1 MAFGLSGKVFRDH
14 SRKCEYLQ
22 QQQKKTMKTIHT
34 SAWMVSAGFS
44 TPSSWLC
51 KYLHLVEWSEKTF
64 RDHSKSDADA
74 SDSNDNCQQQE

>member
-1 MAFGLSGKVFRDH
+1 
-14 SRKCEYLQ
+14 
-22 QQQKKTMKTIHT
+22 MKTIHT
-34 SAWMVSAGFS
+34 SAWMVSAGFF